1 MGIHEE
7 RCVALDH
14 PDLQDNPTVWWDTDL
29 IAKIVHEH
37 VLNWEVD
44 AVCSL
49 LGFLLLV
56 DILLCTFPW
65 LATHRHF
72 STPRADRLTWGSIL
86 SC

>member
-1 MGIHEE
+1 MAGSCRALGIHEE

-49 LGFLLLV
+49 LGFLLSSTS
-56 DILLCTFPW
+56 C
-65 LATHRHF
+65 LARF
-72 STPRADRLTWGSIL
+72 LGWRPIVISPLPGLIG
-86 SC
+86 